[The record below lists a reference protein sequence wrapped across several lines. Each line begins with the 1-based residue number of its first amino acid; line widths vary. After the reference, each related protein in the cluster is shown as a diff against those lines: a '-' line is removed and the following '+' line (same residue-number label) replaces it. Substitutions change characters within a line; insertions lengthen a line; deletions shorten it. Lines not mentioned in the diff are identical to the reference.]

1 MPAPTSQAK
10 KVLVVDDSALMRK
23 VLRQVLSEAG
33 FEVAAAR
40 SGREGVDLARQFR
53 PDVVTLD
60 INMPEMDGLTA
71 LSLLMS
77 AQPTPVV
84 MVSSLTQQGAISTLE
99 ALALGAVDYVAKPGG
114 TISLNL
120 NEIADE
126 LVRKV
131 RAASQARVR
140 GGSPSAAAQRGPNA
154 RRTSPRP
161 RLAATPAARPTPAQR
176 PAPTPRAGLPEGL
189 VLIGVST
196 GGPRTLEEVLPRLP
210 ADFPWPVLVVQ
221 HMPAQFT
228 AAFAQRMN
236 QLCALE
242 VRECNG
248 AIPLQ
253 AGQIIVAQGGHD
265 MVVLERLGRLVAQ
278 PVAESAQHPW
288 HPCVDVLVDSVLRHM
303 PAERLIGV
311 LLTGMG
317 DDGAASMARLRERG
331 GHTIAESADTA
342 VVFGMPQELIARQG
356 AECVLPADRI
366 GEQLLRWAT
375 RH

>member
-1 MPAPTSQAK
+1 MPTPTSQAK

-23 VLRQVLSEAG
+23 VLRQVLSDAG

-40 SGREGVDLARQFR
+40 SGREGVDLALQFQ

-120 NEIADE
+120 REIADE

-140 GGSPSAAAQRGPNA
+140 GRA
-154 RRTSPRP
+154 
-161 RLAATPAARPTPAQR
+161 PAAHR
-176 PAPTPRAGLPEGL
+176 PAPARRLPAQSRLPGVIPTRSLPTGLPEGL

-236 QLCALE
+236 QLCALQ
-242 VRECNG
+242 VRECDG

-278 PVAESAQHPW
+278 PVAESSQHPW

-331 GHTIAESADTA
+331 GHTIAESAETA

-356 AECVLPADRI
+356 AEYVLPADRI
-366 GEQLLRWAT
+366 GEQLLHWAT